1 MHTESFFQARKKVCE
16 RERERERDL
25 SDDAL
30 PNLFGS
36 RIVPCMSDRKAL
48 SGRMYVIREKLF
60 CQCFYSAAAS
70 SAGGASPADSVAVAP
85 SPFFFFFPKASAP
98 KAGFSFSSP
107 RSNFWS
113 GFVDA
118 LSPDLKAAALAESES
133 PDDFLIFAAVLFTR
147 FSCGFMNLPVPSLT
161 ERVSSFMS
169 KSCFMRPYSTPKR
182 FSSDSMTQVY
192 RVLHFSIKSSS
203 S

>member
-1 MHTESFFQARKKVCE
+1 M
-16 RERERERDL
+16 REREYIRKNKFKNVKEKFERKVV
-25 SDDAL
+25 
-30 PNLFGS
+30 FGH
-36 RIVPCMSDRKAL
+36 I
-48 SGRMYVIREKLF
+48 
-60 CQCFYSAAAS
+60 FYSAAAS
-70 SAGGASPADSVAVAP
+70 SAGASAADSVAVAP
-85 SPFFFFFPKASAP
+85 SSFFFLPKASAP

-113 GFVDA
+113 GFVVA

-133 PDDFLIFAAVLFTR
+133 PEDFMI
-147 FSCGFMNLPVPSLT
+147 LPVPSLT

-169 KSCFMRPYSTPKR
+169 KSCFIKPYSMPRR
-182 FSSDSMTQVY
+182 FSSDSITHVY